1 MIDLITP
8 LILSALSLICAGS
21 AFSTYRL
28 FSKASE
34 WNCEH
39 EGLCVLGGIL
49 SFLVAMFTLLVI
61 CGILTAVFQS

>member
-8 LILSALSLICAGS
+8 LILSALSLILAGS
-21 AFSTYRL
+21 VFTGYRL

-34 WNCEH
+34 WDCEH
-39 EGLCVLGGIL
+39 EGLCVIGGIL
-49 SFLVAMFTLLVI
+49 SFVVGVFTLLVI